1 MITLLASSHKQ
12 MMIYEQMLIYEQTL
26 MNLRQESVNVIGL
39 LQTYAQN
46 FILPEVVVIRQKGV

>member
-1 MITLLASSHKQ
+1 MITLLASSHEQ
-12 MMIYEQMLIYEQTL
+12 MMIYEQTL